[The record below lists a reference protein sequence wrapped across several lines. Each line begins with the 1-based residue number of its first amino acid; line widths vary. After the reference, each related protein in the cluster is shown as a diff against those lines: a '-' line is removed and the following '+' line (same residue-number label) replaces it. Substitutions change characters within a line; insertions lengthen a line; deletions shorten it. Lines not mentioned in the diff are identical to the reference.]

1 MMAKTK
7 PNKTKISQFVINTF
21 YVKFSAR

>member
-1 MMAKTK
+1 MAKTK